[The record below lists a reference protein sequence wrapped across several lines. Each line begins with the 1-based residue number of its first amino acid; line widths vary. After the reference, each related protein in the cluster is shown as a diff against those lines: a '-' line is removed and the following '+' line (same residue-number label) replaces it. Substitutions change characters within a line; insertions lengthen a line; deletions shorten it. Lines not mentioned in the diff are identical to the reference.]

1 MVHPDKLPQQ
11 SQLIS
16 IAEQSDFYDAFTF
29 LVAEQ
34 GQTPAQVYHAILGQL
49 PMFVRQLMSV
59 RNKLVKPLGF
69 EVQDIQTIP
78 SAEALQVGKG
88 EGLHRV
94 EYLDESEIV
103 CSTSEKHMR
112 VWLSV
117 YKRSAFQFTISTMVE
132 THSTIG
138 KGYLMA
144 IIPFHKL
151 VAIASVR
158 SMLKRVEKR

>member
-1 MVHPDKLPQQ
+1 MVQPDKLPQQ
-11 SQLIS
+11 SQLS
-16 IAEQSDFYDAFTF
+16 PIAKQSDFHDAFTF
-29 LVAEQ
+29 LVAKQ
-34 GQTPAQVYHAILGQL
+34 GQTPAQVYHAIFGQL
-49 PMFVRQLMSV
+49 PRFVQQLMSV

-69 EVQDIQTIP
+69 QVQDIQAIP

-94 EYLDESEIV
+94 EYLDENEIV

-117 YKRSAFQFTISTMVE
+117 YKRSACQFTISTMVE
-132 THSTIG
+132 THSSIG

-151 VAIASVR
+151 VAIASIQ
-158 SMLKRVEKR
+158 SMLTRSEKQ